1 MRPIRQLLRQPMRC
15 IAGIVLIALA
25 VAVLAVCL
33 GQSLAAKH
41 TEAQLEYEFT
51 TIALATSN
59 YNYKKSKTSQI
70 NGSTTYMNKEV
81 AAWVEQVIAEHP
93 ELVETV
99 STPGLASAYIP
110 ELQADHYCNY
120 DYRPYYGKVYGT
132 MNSNVNRLLATP
144 KYMRYCSNWDTAM
157 LTVTLES
164 IGQVEEIYQTKRL
177 TNKETVRLL
186 EMYRITLEARID
198 QVVSLAEQFSDPT
211 GWPITLTLDIPCTQK
226 AEDLQLEVGEQYL
239 VYGIDYFSNQM
250 KLQEWVE
257 MARNAVGEGQL
268 HMLTPEEK
276 ELYLQTHPLVEVAPA
291 AYYGDNFEAVL
302 GLAESNGKVGL
313 VLPQK
318 TWESYQCAT
327 MSLYDYAAMPK
338 FSNDD
343 GSLIQTRSTYVGDEL
358 REISWQEY
366 MEYYSIPTIA
376 KLEGSVQDFLA
387 KNSRWS
393 SALTSAQVD
402 SHAFPII
409 GVEKLDYIADF
420 NRGLARISQGR
431 DFTKAELESGAKVCV
446 ISETL
451 AQINGLSVGD
461 SINPQFYSF
470 DKGVPYQSYITA
482 GKNVVLPNAYYY
494 TGSAAFT
501 GEPEVYTIIGIYR
514 QDNVWED
521 VYFNNYAFTPNT
533 IFVPHASVTAPMDYG
548 DLGMFRT
555 IVLKNGCAMDF
566 DELVMDKEFETILVD
581 NPKPEMFVYYDQGYL
596 TVRDSIASYA
606 SISRQVLVVGF
617 VVYAILILLFL
628 LLYPLRQGKT
638 LRTMANFG
646 APRKDKIRYVLLS
659 ALGILLPG
667 TVLGAALGATLW
679 GVVIGRLLTVSS
691 ALFSLTLD
699 FSTLALISL
708 AQLVL
713 AMLLVALLAIPM
725 TRHCNLMK
733 RK

>member
-1 MRPIRQLLRQPMRC
+1 MVQ
-15 IAGIVLIALA
+15 A
-25 VAVLAVCL
+25 
-33 GQSLAAKH
+33 
-41 TEAQLEYEFT
+41 
-51 TIALATSN
+51 
-59 YNYKKSKTSQI
+59 
-70 NGSTTYMNKEV
+70 
-81 AAWVEQVIAEHP
+81 HP
-93 ELVETV
+93 ELMETISV
-99 STPGLASAYIP
+99 PGLASAYIP
-110 ELQADHYCNY
+110 SLQADHYSNY
-120 DYRPYYGKVYGT
+120 DYLPYYGKMYVT
-132 MNSNVNRLLATP
+132 PSSNINRLLATP
-144 KYMRYCSNWDTAM
+144 QYAIYASNWDTAM
-157 LTVTLES
+157 LAVTLKKIS
-164 IGQVEEIYQTKRL
+164 PVEEVYQTKNL
-177 TNKETVRLL
+177 TTGETINVL
-186 EMYRITLEARID
+186 EKYRVILTAQID
-198 QVVSLAEQFSDPT
+198 QVISLAEQIADPT
-211 GWPITLTLDIPCTQK
+211 GWTITLKLELPCTQRV
-226 AEDLQLEVGEQYL
+226 EDLNLQLGQQYI
-239 VYGIDYFSNQM
+239 VYGIDYFS
-250 KLQEWVE
+250 KLMNLQNWIDSAKKAVPEGELHILTKEEQEIF
-257 MARNAVGEGQL
+257 
-268 HMLTPEEK
+268 EK
-276 ELYLQTHPLVEVAPA
+276 NYPQSTAPA
-291 AYYGDNFEAVL
+291 VFWGTDFDGFL
-302 GLAESNGKVGL
+302 GLKPSTTMGITMSKAEWK
-313 VLPQK
+313 
-318 TWESYQCAT
+318 SYQCAT

-387 KNSRWS
+387 ENSRWS

-420 NRGLARISQGR
+420 NRGLAHISQGR
-431 DFTKAELESGAKVCV
+431 DFTKAELENGAKVCV

-606 SISRQVLVVGF
+606 SISRQVLVVGI
-617 VVYAILILLFL
+617 VVYGIILGLFL
-628 LLYPLRQGKT
+628 LLYPGRQGKA

-646 APRKDKIRYVLLS
+646 APRKDKLAYVVVS
-659 ALGILLPG
+659 SLGILLPG

-699 FSTLALISL
+699 FGTLALISL
-708 AQLVL
+708 AQLAL

-725 TRHCNLMK
+725 TRHSNLMK